1 MSRAQLSRLQDYELA
16 DTNQDLRGWKVQ
28 SATGNPL
35 GMIVDMIVDTDK
47 ECVTA
52 ILLDNQT
59 EYSIYDLQVAGH
71 SILIAPGVEP
81 IAEPLNTPEV
91 PPRRAASADLD
102 LAVADTHRWA
112 GKRLNEVGE
121 LRVSRRT
128 ADDSAQQD
136 VQEREEQAETLQPP
150 VDPLLRMSPHRPVSA
165 IP

>member
-28 SATGNPL
+28 SASGNPL

-59 EYSIYDLQVAGH
+59 EYSIYDLHVAGH

-81 IAEPLNTPEV
+81 IAEPLNTPDA
-91 PPRRAASADLD
+91 PPRSLASDNLVVPVAAS
-102 LAVADTHRWA
+102 HKWS
-112 GKRLNEVGE
+112 GKRLSEVGE
-121 LRVSRRT
+121 LRVSRRI
-128 ADDSAQQD
+128 AEDSAQEK
-136 VQEREEQAETLQPP
+136 VHEREEEAQTLQSPA
-150 VDPLLRMSPHRPVSA
+150 DPLLRMSPHRPVSA

>member
-28 SATGNPL
+28 SSTGNPL

-71 SILIAPGVEP
+71 SVLIAPGVEP
-81 IAEPLNTPEV
+81 IAEPINTPEV
-91 PPRRAASADLD
+91 SARRRASADLD
-102 LAVADTHRWA
+102 LPVYDTHQWA
-112 GKRLNEVGE
+112 GKRLSEVGE
-121 LRVSRRT
+121 LRVSRRA
-128 ADDSAQQD
+128 ADDSAQEQ
-136 VQEREEQAETLQPP
+136 VQEREEEAQSLKAP
-150 VDPLLRMSPHRPVSA
+150 VDPILRMSPHRPASA